1 VLIALPSSGLHSN
14 GYSLARAVLLDP
26 KHGLSFDAKLDGL
39 DATLGEVLLRPTK
52 IYVKAAKAALS
63 AGGVHAMCHVTGGGL
78 PGNLPRV
85 LPDGLGAEVS
95 ESAWTRPAIFDR
107 IQRLGGVETAEMR
120 RTFNLG
126 VGLVIAV
133 DPSKE
138 AATTSALRA
147 AGEAPVTIGRVVA
160 MPDAIDEARVR
171 YL

>member
-1 VLIALPSSGLHSN
+1 
-14 GYSLARAVLLDP
+14 
-26 KHGLSFDAKLDGL
+26 
-39 DATLGEVLLRPTK
+39 
-52 IYVKAAKAALS
+52 
-63 AGGVHAMCHVTGGGL
+63 MCHVTGGGL

-85 LPDGLGAEVS
+85 LPEGLGAEVS
-95 ESAWTRPAIFDR
+95 ESTWTRPAIFDR

-126 VGLVIAV
+126 VGLVVAI
-133 DPSKE
+133 DPTKE
-138 AATTSALRA
+138 AATTSALRE